1 MRIDR
6 IEPSAHKK
14 GRVLAFLDSGACLK
28 VTEKELLNFGLR
40 AGDELDDNTLK
51 RLREAAGISN
61 IRAKAAEMIAKRP
74 LSKSA
79 LARKLTE
86 KGASP
91 EEAESAVEWLTSI
104 GALNDEDYA
113 ASLARECAAKG
124 YGPAKIRSKLYEK
137 GVPKELWD
145 AAMADLPDAAA
156 QIGAY
161 LSRKLSGAAPSP
173 DEKRKATA
181 SLLRHGFAWDDIRA
195 AWARYGEDLED

>member
-6 IEPSAHKK
+6 IEPSKRKK
-14 GRVLAFLDSGACLK
+14 GRVLVFLDSGACLK

-40 AGDELDDNTLK
+40 AGDELDDDTAK

-61 IRAKAAEMIAKRP
+61 IRAKAAEMISKRP

-86 KGASP
+86 KGALP

-104 GALNDEDYA
+104 GALNDEEYA
-113 ASLARECAAKG
+113 ASLARDCAAKG

-145 AAMADLPDAAA
+145 AAMEDLPDAAA
-156 QIGAY
+156 QIDAY
-161 LSRKLSGAAPSP
+161 LSRRLAGAAPSA
-173 DEKRKATA
+173 DEKRKVTA

-195 AWARYGEDLED
+195 AWGRYGEDLED

>member
-14 GRVLAFLDSGACLK
+14 GRALVFLDSGACLK

-40 AGDELDDNTLK
+40 AGDELDDETLK
-51 RLREAAGISN
+51 RLREAAGVSN

-74 LSKSA
+74 LSRAA
-79 LARKLTE
+79 LTRKLTE

-91 EEAESAVEWLTSI
+91 DEAGSAAEWLASI

-137 GVPKELWD
+137 GVPRELWD
-145 AAMADLPDAAA
+145 AAMSDLPDAAA
-156 QIGAY
+156 QIDAY
-161 LSRKLSGAAPSP
+161 LSRKLLGAAPSP
-173 DEKRKATA
+173 DEKRKITA
-181 SLLRHGFAWDDIRA
+181 SLLRHGFAWDEIRA
-195 AWARYGEDLED
+195 AWGRYGEDLED

>member
-6 IEPSAHKK
+6 IEPSKRKK
-14 GRVLAFLDSGACLK
+14 GRVLVFLDSGACLK

-40 AGDELDDNTLK
+40 AGDELDDDTLK

-61 IRAKAAEMIAKRP
+61 IRAKAAEMISKRP

-86 KGASP
+86 KGALP

-104 GALNDEDYA
+104 GALNDEEYA
-113 ASLARECAAKG
+113 ASLARDCAAKG

-145 AAMADLPDAAA
+145 AAMEDLPDAAA
-156 QIGAY
+156 QIDAY
-161 LSRKLSGAAPSP
+161 LSRKLPDAAPSA
-173 DEKRKATA
+173 DEKRKVTA

-195 AWARYGEDLED
+195 AWGRYGEDLED